1 MMRLGPSPDELAGE
15 ENEDRQK
22 LGFRLPRQP
31 LFDLFEFV
39 QQVKY
44 IDPKLPRTFD
54 LRFIEAGCRGRENPG
69 LRAGDESYPA
79 LSYEFLNTIT
89 A

>member
-1 MMRLGPSPDELAGE
+1 MWLAECRETKATVDVRYLMVLDPEWAGGDLGELS
-15 ENEDRQK
+15 
-22 LGFRLPRQP
+22 
-31 LFDLFEFV
+31 
-39 QQVKY
+39 
-44 IDPKLPRTFD
+44 
-54 LRFIEAGCRGRENPG
+54 FIEAGCRGRENPG